1 MSKFIDDIEAAIKS
15 IHLAQ
20 GIDDVTLAKHITDAI
35 TAGVAPLETKLSEQ
49 ETQIAELQKALQDTV
64 TALNNGDTATAQ
76 ATASAAA
83 SASLPANDPATQA
96 VS

>member
-1 MSKFIDDIEAAIKS
+1 MKRGGTSFITSTSRRRAKS
-15 IHLAQ
+15 ERRIVLP
-20 GIDDVTLAKHITDAI
+20 ISITDAI
-35 TAGVAPLETKLSEQ
+35 ATGVAPLETKLSEQ

-76 ATASAAA
+76 VTASAAA